1 MSKISLLRYNTDKLE
16 ELSNVMAAHITV
28 SETETTWLEV
38 VGVEDFSIIEQ
49 IGAQIGMH
57 HLAIED
63 VISVKQRPKIDDYES
78 GIFISLRTLDYS
90 DQKIIDEQISIYIC
104 KNMVVSFSE
113 RASGIFEPLKE
124 RLRGKKGLLRNQGA
138 DFLAYAIIDTVV
150 DNYFIALNKINT
162 VIDNLESGLSD
173 FHIIQH
179 LKDIHDIQRQIVSI
193 RKSIWPVREVINHL
207 LREEPETPL
216 LTPITSFY
224 LKDVYDHVVQ
234 VIETLDLMRDLGRG
248 LQDIAISSMSYR
260 MNEVIKILTIVST
273 IFVPLTFITS
283 LYGMNFEYMP
293 ELKSKYG
300 YIAVWSLMLGV
311 ALFMIRYFRRKKWI

>member
-173 FHIIQH
+173 FHILQH